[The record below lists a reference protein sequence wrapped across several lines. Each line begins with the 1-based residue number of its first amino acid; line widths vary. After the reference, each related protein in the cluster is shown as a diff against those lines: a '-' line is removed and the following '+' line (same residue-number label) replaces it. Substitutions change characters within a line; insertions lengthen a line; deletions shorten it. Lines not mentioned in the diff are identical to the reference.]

1 MLRLSDSWVWDF
13 WLADTGEEYHLFFL
27 RASRALGD
35 PHRRHWRASVG
46 HAVSTDLQDWT
57 LLPDALVHS
66 DGPAFDD
73 MATWTGSVLQA
84 PDGTWRMFYTGL
96 TRSEGGQIQRIGS
109 ATSSDLTTWTP
120 DPGMTP
126 LSADARWYEK
136 LGGSSWQGEAW
147 RDPWVFADPGGD
159 GWHMLVT
166 ARAVTGDDDDRGVIG
181 HATSP
186 DLQHWTVREPLSRPG
201 AGFGQLEV
209 LQVAE
214 VEGHPVVLFSCLHG
228 ELSAASRE
236 RWASG
241 GVWALPVDSVV
252 GPFDALRRPAA
263 DRPPPVRRPAG
274 PRPRRPLGPA
284 RLPPRRRPRR
294 LRRRDQR
301 PDAGPVAGAGR
312 RHPAA
317 RARGRAAATGRRGRP
332 GAAAA
337 VPERGLTGPAGP
349 AEVSRGQP
357 P

>member
-35 PHRRHWRASVG
+35 PHRRHGRASVG
-46 HAVSTDLQDWT
+46 HAVSTDLQAWT

-73 MATWTGSVLQA
+73 MATWTGSVLRA

-186 DLQHWTVREPLSRPG
+186 DLQHWTAREPLSRPG

-252 GPFDALRRPAA
+252 GPFDPSGARLLTDHRLYVGRLVRDRAGRSVLLAFHHDDAHGDFVGEISDPMPVQWQVPDDGTRRLVLE
-263 DRPPPVRRPAG
+263 DEQLRPAG
-274 PRPRRPLGPA
+274 DVDPVPVPLSPSG
-284 RLPPRRRPRR
+284 
-294 LRRRDQR
+294 
-301 PDAGPVAGAGR
+301 G
-312 RHPAA
+312 
-317 RARGRAAATGRRGRP
+317 
-332 GAAAA
+332 
-337 VPERGLTGPAGP
+337 
-349 AEVSRGQP
+349 
-357 P
+357 